1 MLPCHIY
8 MVYPDPPPA
17 EPIRALTSGQQRLI
31 AGAEILLCSSL
42 PTQLAIGAIL
52 RLAGL
57 SPSVPGNEL
66 ALAPS
71 FVFTLLLADSIVLI
85 FLMVALTRA
94 HGESPRAMWFGV
106 RTPAREFA
114 LGLALVPLVFLMV
127 GLVMNGLL
135 RLLPGLHNVTAN
147 PLEQLAAGGPQDA
160 AMLGVIAILAGG
172 VREELQRVFLLRRFE
187 QHLGGATLGVIV
199 LSIAFGLG
207 HFPQGWDAVIA
218 TGLLGAFWA
227 VVYLRRRSSIAP
239 MVSHAGFNSLEV
251 LRLAFMGLDGVTSY
265 HVRPRAQILQP
276 LRHRLRET
284 VGGHALPRLR
294 PRFFEGHRRAVARE
308 LAAMLLEVLAR
319 FVLADRRG
327 AKALIEIRP
336 DAQRI
341 AAQCLDSRLVQPIG
355 AHHRV
360 EPGANARLHRGELLL
375 DRGRGRLGGRKSRHL
390 SQLELSLDGLANGSR
405 FGRRLRLDQP
415 ELHERLHVGL
425 RNGFSPDPRQHAIEE
440 LLLCGRRQRMDH
452 DRDEQGKNHAHD

>member
-1 MLPCHIY
+1 

-57 SPSVPGNEL
+57 SPSVPGNDL

-85 FLMVALTRA
+85 ALMVALTRA

-147 PLEQLAAGGPQDA
+147 PLEQLGAGGPQDA

-251 LRLAFMGLDGVTSY
+251 LRLAFMGST
-265 HVRPRAQILQP
+265 A
-276 LRHRLRET
+276 
-284 VGGHALPRLR
+284 
-294 PRFFEGHRRAVARE
+294 
-308 LAAMLLEVLAR
+308 
-319 FVLADRRG
+319 
-327 AKALIEIRP
+327 
-336 DAQRI
+336 
-341 AAQCLDSRLVQPIG
+341 
-355 AHHRV
+355 
-360 EPGANARLHRGELLL
+360 
-375 DRGRGRLGGRKSRHL
+375 
-390 SQLELSLDGLANGSR
+390 
-405 FGRRLRLDQP
+405 
-415 ELHERLHVGL
+415 
-425 RNGFSPDPRQHAIEE
+425 
-440 LLLCGRRQRMDH
+440 
-452 DRDEQGKNHAHD
+452 

>member
-1 MLPCHIY
+1 

-66 ALAPS
+66 ALAPL

-85 FLMVALTRA
+85 ALMVALTRA
-94 HGESPRAMWFGV
+94 HGESPTAMWFGV
-106 RTPAREFA
+106 RPPARELA

-147 PLEQLAAGGPQDA
+147 PLEQLGAGGPQDA

-172 VREELQRVFLLRRFE
+172 VREELQRAFLLRRFE

-207 HFPQGWDAVIA
+207 HVPQGWDAVIA

-251 LRLAFMGLDGVTSY
+251 LRLAFMGST
-265 HVRPRAQILQP
+265 A
-276 LRHRLRET
+276 
-284 VGGHALPRLR
+284 
-294 PRFFEGHRRAVARE
+294 
-308 LAAMLLEVLAR
+308 
-319 FVLADRRG
+319 
-327 AKALIEIRP
+327 
-336 DAQRI
+336 
-341 AAQCLDSRLVQPIG
+341 
-355 AHHRV
+355 
-360 EPGANARLHRGELLL
+360 
-375 DRGRGRLGGRKSRHL
+375 
-390 SQLELSLDGLANGSR
+390 
-405 FGRRLRLDQP
+405 
-415 ELHERLHVGL
+415 
-425 RNGFSPDPRQHAIEE
+425 
-440 LLLCGRRQRMDH
+440 
-452 DRDEQGKNHAHD
+452 